1 MRQAYGAV
9 KLEITLETINWGNKE
24 IDHTHLLSFSYLAA
38 VIHNWAGISGTK
50 MAPRGVVF

>member
-24 IDHTHLLSFSYLAA
+24 IMLLSSGLQITCVLFRHVY
-38 VIHNWAGISGTK
+38 IYIS
-50 MAPRGVVF
+50 FFLL